1 MAGSETWAG
10 WIRLGAIFILIVS
23 FLEFFEGLTA
33 IIRGDYY
40 HVTPDQIVVFDLST
54 WGWLTLLWSIALAV
68 IGFAL
73 LAGATWP
80 RRAAIVVAGAHL
92 FAQLGPLRGARDAR
106 CRPPRPD
113 SQWGGGRRGEQGEG
127 RNGHRSPSP
136 TVWLPVTAGRLLDA
150 A

>member
-54 WGWLTLLWSIALAV
+54 WGWLTLLWSIVLAV

-73 LAGATWP
+73 LAGATWA
-80 RRAAIVVAGAHL
+80 RWAAIVVASLNLL
-92 FAQLGPLRGARDAR
+92 FQLGFVGSAQYPLWALTMIALNVLVLYTLIVRWDEGDETL
-106 CRPPRPD
+106 
-113 SQWGGGRRGEQGEG
+113 RRQAET
-127 RNGHRSPSP
+127 RF
-136 TVWLPVTAGRLLDA
+136 
-150 A
+150 

>member
-54 WGWLTLLWSIALAV
+54 WGWLALLWSIVLAV

-73 LAGATWP
+73 LAGATWS
-80 RRAAIVVAGAHL
+80 RWAAIVVVGINF
-92 FAQLGPLRGARDAR
+92 FAQLGFLGSAQYPLWALTVLALNVVILYALIVKWDEGAETI
-106 CRPPRPD
+106 
-113 SQWGGGRRGEQGEG
+113 RRMAET
-127 RNGHRSPSP
+127 RI
-136 TVWLPVTAGRLLDA
+136 
-150 A
+150 